1 MYLPHEIEPKW
12 QKKWMESG
20 IYNASDTSIAKKSYI
35 LVEFPYPSGE
45 RLHVGHARSYCSID
59 AVARLKRMQGLNVM
73 YPFGWDAFGL
83 PAENYAIK
91 TGIHPSI
98 TVSENIKKS
107 KAQVTSWGLSF
118 DWSRE
123 INTTDP
129 KYYKWTQW
137 IFLQLYKSGLAYRD
151 EIAVNWCP
159 SCKTNLANEEVVAG
173 KCERCGHVT
182 ERRTQKQWLLKI
194 TAYSERL
201 LNDLADLDYRNDI
214 KTQQINWIGRKDGV
228 SIDYPVIDSGLVL
241 TCFTTRPDTNFGTSF
256 IALAPEHPLAKVISD
271 SVHRRGVKQYI
282 KASMKK
288 SELERQEGKVK
299 TGVFTGKCALNRLNG
314 EKLPIYIS
322 DYVLHSVGTSAIVG
336 VPAHDIRDFEFANK
350 FKLSIKKVIS
360 ESENANLND
369 VGNIDNVFEGEG
381 IIINSEF
388 LNGLKSSEGAKVV
401 TKFLEETGLG
411 KKSTSYHLR
420 DWVFSRQHYWGEPI
434 PIVYCKE
441 CGIVPVPEKDLP
453 VVLPYLENY
462 KPSETGES
470 PLSKVLDWVNIKC
483 PCCGGKARR
492 ETDTM
497 PNWAGSSWYFLRYI
511 DPNNDNTFADFNKLR
526 KWMPVDWY
534 NGGMEHTTLHLL
546 YSRFWYKFL
555 YDKKLVPHIEPYSK
569 RTSHGVVLGPNGKKM
584 SKSKNNVINPDDIV
598 SSYGADSLRL
608 YLMFSGPFEL
618 NVSWSNEAVMGVR
631 RFLNRVWDVSTKVI
645 ESGRITSDDD
655 ILHVINTGIKK
666 SEEDIL
672 STKFNT
678 YVSGLME
685 MVNLLIDNSDRVGKD
700 AIKLLVL
707 ILAPGAP
714 HISEELWSLLGE
726 KYSVHVAKWPE
737 YGGKHNLSRN
747 FDIVVQVD
755 GKFKGTVS
763 CTNSEVGD
771 EIILIKKVLSALN
784 MREKYGVSEENRRF
798 VVANKLVNFVSR

>member
-12 QKKWMESG
+12 QKKWMETG
-20 IYNASDTSIAKKSYI
+20 IYNASDTSKAQKSYI

-59 AVARLKRMQGLNVM
+59 AVARLKRMQGFNVM

-98 TVSENIKKS
+98 TVAENIKKS
-107 KAQVTSWGLSF
+107 KAQVISWGLSF
-118 DWSRE
+118 DWDRE

-129 KYYKWTQW
+129 NYYKWTQW
-137 IFLQLYKSGLAYRD
+137 IFLQLYNAGLAYRD

-182 ERRTQKQWLLKI
+182 KRRTQKQWLLKI

-201 LNDLADLDYRNDI
+201 LDDLTTVDYRNDI
-214 KTQQINWIGRKDGV
+214 KLHQINWIGRKEGV
-228 SIDYPVIDSGLVL
+228 SIDYPVIDSDEVL
-241 TCFTTRPDTNFGTSF
+241 TCFTTRPDTNFGASF

-271 SVHRRGVKQYI
+271 SVHKKEVKQYI
-282 KASMKK
+282 KVSMKK
-288 SELERQEGKVK
+288 SELERQDGKVK

-336 VPAHDIRDFEFANK
+336 VPAHDRRDFEFASK

-369 VGNIDNVFEGEG
+369 VENIDNVFEGEG

-434 PIVYCKE
+434 PIVYCKK

-453 VVLPYLENY
+453 VELPEV
-462 KPSETGES
+462 KDFRPTGTGKS
-470 PLSKVLDWVNIKC
+470 PLASVASFMNTKC
-483 PCCGGKARR
+483 PKCKGKAER
-492 ETDTM
+492 EPDVSDTFLDS
-497 PNWAGSSWYFLRYI
+497 AWYFFRY
-511 DPNNDNTFADFNKLR
+511 PCTEFKNKPFDKSR
-526 KWMPVDWY
+526 VKKWLPVSMY
-534 NGGMEHTTLHLL
+534 IGGQEHSVLHLL
-546 YSRFWYKFL
+546 YTRF
-555 YDKKLVPHIEPYSK
+555 
-569 RTSHGVVLGPNGKKM
+569 
-584 SKSKNNVINPDDIV
+584 
-598 SSYGADSLRL
+598 
-608 YLMFSGPFEL
+608 
-618 NVSWSNEAVMGVR
+618 
-631 RFLNRVWDVSTKVI
+631 
-645 ESGRITSDDD
+645 
-655 ILHVINTGIKK
+655 
-666 SEEDIL
+666 
-672 STKFNT
+672 
-678 YVSGLME
+678 
-685 MVNLLIDNSDRVGKD
+685 
-700 AIKLLVL
+700 
-707 ILAPGAP
+707 
-714 HISEELWSLLGE
+714 
-726 KYSVHVAKWPE
+726 
-737 YGGKHNLSRN
+737 
-747 FDIVVQVD
+747 
-755 GKFKGTVS
+755 
-763 CTNSEVGD
+763 
-771 EIILIKKVLSALN
+771 
-784 MREKYGVSEENRRF
+784 
-798 VVANKLVNFVSR
+798 